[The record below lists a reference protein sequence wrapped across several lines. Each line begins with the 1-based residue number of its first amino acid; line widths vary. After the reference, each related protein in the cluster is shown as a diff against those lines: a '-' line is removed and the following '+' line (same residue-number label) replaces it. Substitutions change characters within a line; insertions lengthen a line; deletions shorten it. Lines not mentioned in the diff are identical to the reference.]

1 MTLLLLTVTV
11 LLGILTTGR
20 FATGNWPRFLT
31 VGLHR
36 NLSLLTVVFVA
47 LHVATTVVDTFTAIP
62 LTAAFV
68 PFSSSYKTF
77 WLGLGAVA
85 LDLLIALVATSL
97 IRNRL
102 GVRAWRGVHWAAYA
116 CWPVALAHGLGAGTD
131 RSTLWVFVLTVASA
145 AVVAGVATWRFVGAA
160 LGRCPVTSLAL
171 NAYRAPEL
179 LLPRLLACVSTT
191 TRPGWPSTRNC
202 TGRCRCPRPRRATAP
217 GGRGPSF

>member
-1 MTLLLLTVTV
+1 MSAFTHGPALWYATRATGLVTLLLLTASV

-20 FATGNWPRFLT
+20 FAGGSWPRFLT

-102 GVRAWRGVHWAAYA
+102 GLRIWRWVHWAAYV

-131 RSTLWVFVLTVASA
+131 RGTLWVFVLTIACA
-145 AVVAGVATWRFVGAA
+145 AMVAGVATWRFVGAA
-160 LGRCPVTSLAL
+160 
-171 NAYRAPEL
+171 RAGA
-179 LLPRLLACVSTT
+179 R
-191 TRPGWPSTRNC
+191 
-202 TGRCRCPRPRRATAP
+202 
-217 GGRGPSF
+217 